1 MVSFC
6 LPCHFCGELSL
17 GLAIHSD
24 NYKILFVVTLRLGF
38 TYSTPKV
45 EAWGLI
51 NLTFSCGYHG
61 NASIYGGEVGKG
73 FVGCLSKA
81 MWVLN
86 STSSSKRSLVV
97 EAFIFKG

>member
-1 MVSFC
+1 MVFQISLKIFFCCSSYLFQYLGVGNWIVLGGGIYMIRILEFNGFYNSFC

-45 EAWGLI
+45 EA
-51 NLTFSCGYHG
+51 
-61 NASIYGGEVGKG
+61 
-73 FVGCLSKA
+73 
-81 MWVLN
+81 
-86 STSSSKRSLVV
+86 
-97 EAFIFKG
+97 